1 MDTETLITKMETTA
15 KILRRDGVLYHI
27 ADLLDEG
34 ASRLLVYKQLVDV
47 ERSAEEEGTHE

>member
-1 MDTETLITKMETTA
+1 MDTETLITKMEEAA
-15 KILRRDGVLYHI
+15 KTLRRDGVLYHI

-34 ASRLLVYKQLVDV
+34 ASRLLVYKQLVDA